1 MVASGT
7 AEAVPFPKQVNLEQA
22 IEPVMMNKMV
32 VANLVHRPIR
42 SLISVVAIALEVTL
56 ILLIVGLC
64 YGLMNDNK
72 NRQAGIGFDVIVQP
86 PGSSFFAAIS
96 GAPVSLKVA
105 DVLRG
110 MPHVKVVSPVVW
122 QIATSGGVEV
132 IDGIDI
138 TSFEALSMP
147 FTYLKG
153 GPFQGPDDVLVD
165 DFIARQRHVKIG
177 DTMNILN
184 HSFRVCGIVENGRG
198 ARKFVPMTTMQDL
211 IGAQDKASV
220 FYLKLDEPANA
231 DAVVAEVKQQP
242 GMENYTVRSMQEYL
256 SMMTPSNLPGFRP
269 FIGVVIG
276 VSLIIGFL
284 VIFQAMYTAVMERTR
299 EIGILKSMG
308 ASKAYIVNVILR
320 ETILLALAG
329 IAVGIAVS
337 LLARLGIEHRWP
349 LVHIDK
355 SNEWMLRA
363 TLIAL
368 VGATLGALYPAYKA
382 AQKDPIDAL
391 AYE

>member
-1 MVASGT
+1 
-7 AEAVPFPKQVNLEQA
+7 
-22 IEPVMMNKMV
+22 MMNKMV

-64 YGLMNDNK
+64 YGIMNDNK
-72 NRQAGIGFDVIVQP
+72 NRTAGIGFDVIVQP

-96 GAPVSLKVA
+96 GAPVSVKVG

-110 MPHVKVVSPVVW
+110 IPHVKVVSPVVW
-122 QIATSGGVEV
+122 AIATGGGLEV

-138 TSFEALSMP
+138 SSFEALSGP
-147 FTYLKG
+147 FNYLKG
-153 GPFQGPDDVLVD
+153 GPFQGPNDVLVD

-177 DTMNILN
+177 DSMDILN

-198 ARKFVPMTTMQDL
+198 ARKFVPMATMQDL

-220 FYLKLDEPANA
+220 FYLKLDDPANTG
-231 DAVVAEVKQQP
+231 AVVNAIQSQP
-242 GMENYTVRSMQEYL
+242 GMEKYSVLSMEEYL
-256 SMMTPSNLPGFRP
+256 SMMTPSHLPGFRP

-299 EIGILKSMG
+299 EIGILKSIG
-308 ASKAYIVNVILR
+308 ASKGYIVNVILR

-329 IAVGIAVS
+329 IAVGITVS